1 MEKVHN
7 LLTGNTNNEPKN
19 KDYESFVDNK
29 IFETIVAKK
38 ENHKYRCR
46 QHYEGWAIH
55 KEYSQDEGIIVS
67 ENFHSYFDDLRNY
80 SNLGL
85 IQIEGKNVPVKEYFW
100 GMKIVFT
107 YKNKTYFWKGSNEIF
122 ELKEDKEIPLKP
134 WTNGEDLLNIL
145 NN

>member
-1 MEKVHN
+1 M
-7 LLTGNTNNEPKN
+7 
-19 KDYESFVDNK
+19 DNK

-55 KEYSQDEGIIVS
+55 KEYSPDEGMIVS
-67 ENFHSYFDDLRNY
+67 GNFRCYLDNLIKHL
-80 SNLGL
+80 NLGK
-85 IQIEGKNVPVKEYFW
+85 IQIEEKNELVKNYFW

-107 YKNKTYFWKGSNEIF
+107 YNNENYCWKGNNEIF